1 MRIVAPIFVFP
12 LPPPK
17 GLLGKKKIYIYKY
30 IYIYIYKEDKKYY
43 LGAGGGLANERPGTD
58 YVICGP
64 MRGFKINNMERG
76 HIQI

>member
-17 GLLGKKKIYIYKY
+17 GLLGKKKKK
-30 IYIYIYKEDKKYY
+30 IYIYIKKTKKYY
-43 LGAGGGLANERPGTD
+43 LGAGGGLANETPGTD